1 MPDPPPLVKSR
12 VTHTSPFTVT
22 GVDYTGALYVRAPG
36 GECKVY
42 LCLFTC
48 TISRAI
54 HLEVVPDLTADSFLQ
69 AFRRF
74 AGRRSVPKLLISDN
88 SSTFTVAAED
98 LKNLFSSVE
107 VSEALARKGVEW
119 SFIPKHAPWFGGFWE
134 RLIGLT
140 KSTLKKP
147 WAEHMQP

>member
-1 MPDPPPLVKSR
+1 LYQITKPLEPPLVKAQVS
-12 VTHTSPFTVT
+12 HTDPFTVT

-48 TISRAI
+48 AVSRAI

-74 AGRRSVPKLLISDN
+74 AGRRSAPKLLISDN
-88 SSTFTVAAED
+88 SSTFTAAAKE
-98 LKNLFSSVE
+98 LRTLFTSVE
-107 VSEALARKGVEW
+107 VSESLARKGVEW
-119 SFIPKHAPWFGGFWE
+119 
-134 RLIGLT
+134 
-140 KSTLKKP
+140 
-147 WAEHMQP
+147 